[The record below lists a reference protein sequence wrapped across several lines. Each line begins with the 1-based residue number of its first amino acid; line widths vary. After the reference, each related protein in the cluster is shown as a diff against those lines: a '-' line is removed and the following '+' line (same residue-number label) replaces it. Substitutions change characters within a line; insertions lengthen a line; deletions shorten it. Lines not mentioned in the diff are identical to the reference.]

1 MIRWLKRRIAARCLK
16 IMTSRPPDFIIGGH
30 DNPYLLRWYAIPRN
44 RFFNIYLHEFR
55 RSDDDRALHDHP
67 WFNLSLL
74 LEGSYFEHNI
84 AAGGVHRRTMRIAGD
99 MKARA
104 PWSAHRV
111 ELIEGVL
118 CRTLFV
124 TGPVLRSWGFHCPNG
139 WRHWREF
146 TDARDSGAIGRGC
159 E

>member
-1 MIRWLKRRIAARCLK
+1 MSFLARRVARRCLA
-16 IMTSRPPDFIIGGH
+16 IMARRPPDVVIGGAEA
-30 DNPYLLRWYAIPRN
+30 PYLLRWHAIPRN
-44 RFFNIYLHEFR
+44 RFFNLYLHEFR

-67 WFNLSLL
+67 WFNVSLL
-74 LEGSYFEHNI
+74 LEGAYIEHSI
-84 AAGGVHRRTMRIAGD
+84 ARGGVHKRRVRAAGAI
-99 MKARA
+99 KFRA

-111 ELIEGVL
+111 ELLDGI

-124 TGPVLRSWGFHCPNG
+124 TGPVLRAWGFHCREG

-146 TDARDSGAIGRGC
+146 TDARDSGKIGRGC

>member
-16 IMTSRPPDFIIGGH
+16 IMASRPPNFIIGGL

-44 RFFNIYLHEFR
+44 RLFNIYLHEFR

-84 AAGGVHRRTMRIAGD
+84 AAGGVHKRTLRIAGD

-104 PWSAHRV
+104 PWAAHRV
-111 ELIEGVL
+111 ELIEGVR